1 MLQIAF
7 IDDRIQNLFGWQ
19 AALQPICENEAHLA
33 TFQSVDA
40 FEEALEEGYLP
51 DLVFTDYHIDDRNGF
66 EVLELIEKIPKK
78 SIYIIAHSAE
88 AWANELLL
96 QEGADEALTKFE
108 DQNPSTPIDERFRT
122 FDDILELIEVKA

>member
-7 IDDRIQNLFGWQ
+7 IDDRIQNLLGWL
-19 AALQPICENEAHLA
+19 AALQPICENEALLA

-66 EVLELIEKIPKK
+66 EVLELIEKIPNK

-108 DQNPSTPIDERFRT
+108 DQNPSTTIDDRFRT
-122 FDDILELIEVKA
+122 FDDILELIEIKA